1 MSKGKQQ
8 GQSAI
13 QYVVIK
19 NKEDNRTKT
28 GKVGTTTLDKQCVFL

>member
-8 GQSAI
+8 GRSAI
-13 QYVVIK
+13 QYVIK
-19 NKEDNRTKT
+19 NTEDNRTKT